1 MVSIFVEKEQITGDI
16 ITVTDKN
23 DINHLKNSFRMKIGD
38 ALRVVDGEREYFC
51 KVVSV
56 GKKEIEVEIEE
67 VFEDRYSTK
76 THIDIAMGILKK
88 DKMELAIQKLTE
100 IGVNRIIPLQT
111 KRTIVKIDGKKE
123 KWDVVSK
130 EALKQCQGVKKV
142 KIEDTAKLEE
152 IDYSNYDLILV
163 PYEKEEEKSIYE
175 ILREKENVKN
185 VLYLIGPEGGFAPEE
200 IEYLMSIGA
209 EIITLGKRIL
219 RAETAAIVVGGILV
233 NEFQ

>member
-51 KVVSV
+51 KAVSV

-100 IGVNRIIPLQT
+100 IGVNRIIPVQT

-175 ILREKENVKN
+175 ILREKENIKN

>member
-100 IGVNRIIPLQT
+100 IGVNRIIPVQT

>member
-16 ITVTDKN
+16 ITVIDKN
-23 DINHLKNSFRMKIGD
+23 DINHLKNSFRMKTGD

-51 KVVSV
+51 KVVSI
-56 GKKEIEVEIEE
+56 GKKEIEAEIEE

-100 IGVNRIIPLQT
+100 IGVNRIIPVQT

-142 KIEDTAKLEE
+142 EIEDTAKLEE

-175 ILREKENVKN
+175 ILRENENVEN

-200 IEYLMSIGA
+200 IEYLTSVGA